1 MVSKLIISVVM
12 LIMRALGS
20 NLNIDVVHFSVTFFD
35 GRKALNWRLV
45 QGVPR
50 FSPSVSF
57 ALYS

>member
-20 NLNIDVVHFSVTFFD
+20 NLNIDVVHFSVTFD